1 MGMFLSN
8 VCQKH
13 LVNALPANTCL
24 NDLGGIISDMTDAEG
39 LSPSHPHIL
48 SSLKDLEIFTWNRN
62 TFLIYFANAMMLLML
77 RSLKHQKVVKGCS
90 DAMQLNEYF
99 MR

>member
-62 TFLIYFANAMMLLML
+62 TFLIYFAN
-77 RSLKHQKVVKGCS
+77 VVAVVEASEGSKW
-90 DAMQLNEYF
+90 
-99 MR
+99 